1 MSDKPKD
8 PVRPPMWASQIT
20 KRPTRSYD
28 GIRAE
33 LEAKAHEDIRDRIV
47 FSPVSS
53 FVEQR
58 TLLELN
64 ILNYA
69 ESKRLPVDG
78 EDWKKVAL
86 LAIAAEYF
94 AQNTKT
100 PRGRPPDTT
109 NLLIGR
115 KHTAAQ
121 KLATRFPKADEIK
134 RRMHKDSLSQRAAC
148 LAQAKAE
155 WPDKDE
161 LFVENR
167 AKKYEDKMSRLNVLS
182 GRLPSGRKRKT
193 S

>member
-8 PVRPPMWASQIT
+8 PHRPPVWASQIAQV
-20 KRPTRSYD
+20 PSRSYE
-28 GIRAE
+28 GIRAK
-33 LEAKAHEDIRDRIV
+33 LEAKVDEERGRTL
-47 FSPVSS
+47 FSPFSI
-53 FVEQR
+53 FDEQR
-58 TLLELN
+58 NLLELN

-69 ESKRLPVDG
+69 ESKRLPIDG
-78 EDWKKVAL
+78 DDWRKAAL

-100 PRGRPPDTT
+100 PRGRPQNST
-109 NLLIGR
+109 NLLLGR

-121 KLATRFPKADEIK
+121 KLAARFPKADEIK
-134 RRMHKDSLSQRAAC
+134 RRMNKDSLSQRAAC

-161 LFVENR
+161 LFVEKQ
-167 AKKYEDKMSRLNVLS
+167 AKEYEDKMSRLNALS
-182 GRLPSGRKRKT
+182 GRLPSGRKRKM